1 MPSVVLFD
9 DACGTCS
16 RWASFINRFDILDNL
31 RTLGQDTEE
40 GTHLLS
46 NRPEEMQGVDSVFI
60 ITEDG
65 QWHAKSE
72 AVWRIASRL
81 GLPWSFGAAIWLV
94 PYPIRDLFYDIYA
107 KFR

>member
-16 RWASFINRFDILDNL
+16 RWASFIHRFDRSGNL
-31 RTLGQDTEE
+31 RTLGQDTDE
-40 GTHLLS
+40 GAELLS
-46 NRPEEMQGVDSVFI
+46 NKPDEMQGIDSVFI

-65 QWHAKSE
+65 EWHAKSG
-72 AVWRIASRL
+72 AIWRIASRM
-81 GLPWSFGAAIWLV
+81 GLPWSFGAAMWLV
-94 PYPIRDLFYDIYA
+94 PYPIRDLVYDIYA

>member
-16 RWASFINRFDILDNL
+16 RWASFINRYDRSGNL
-31 RTLGQDTEE
+31 HTLGQDSDE
-40 GTHLLS
+40 GTKLLS
-46 NRPEEMQGVDSVFI
+46 NRPEEMQDVDSVFI

-65 QWHAKSE
+65 QWYAKSG
-72 AVWRIASRL
+72 AVWRIASKM
-81 GLPWSFGAAIWLV
+81 GLPWSLGAAMYLV